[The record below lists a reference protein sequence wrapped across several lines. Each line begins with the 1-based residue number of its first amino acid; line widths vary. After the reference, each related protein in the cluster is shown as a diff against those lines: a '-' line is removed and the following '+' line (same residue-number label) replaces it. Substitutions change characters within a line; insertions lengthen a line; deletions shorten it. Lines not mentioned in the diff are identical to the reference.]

1 MTMARSAT
9 TRSEAT
15 LTQLV
20 SRYPELQLAT
30 LADAVPLGEE
40 WIHEIKLDGYR
51 LAGFLT
57 AGTVSLRTRNGN
69 DWTTRFPSIVAA
81 IEKLKAG
88 SAVLDL
94 EAVVLEPSGKSSFQ
108 ALQTALGDAGDPS
121 SIAAVVFDLLHLNG
135 EDLTPR
141 PQLERKK
148 LLEQILKTAENP
160 TTLRYSQHIVGAGE
174 ALFAKACELGLEGII
189 SKRAEEPYRSGRQQ
203 GWLKIKC
210 SLRQEF
216 VILGY
221 SKARSGGR
229 ALGALY
235 LGYWKGEKLLYAGK
249 VGTGFSMQSA
259 AQLTT
264 QFAPL
269 AMTQPGLTRAEFA
282 GLPRLEWESIQ
293 WIQPILLCEVSFAE
307 WTADGRVRHPSF
319 EGLWQ
324 DKKPRE
330 VKKEM
335 PVPTSAIKS
344 EKRMVE
350 GVVITNANRIISETG
365 QVTKG
370 ELAEY
375 YAAVMPFMAPHIL
388 TRPISLM
395 RCPSG
400 IDGDCFYQRNPGKG
414 LGADVF
420 PYEFKHNGKTYQ
432 YLYIKD
438 AKGLIE
444 IVQMG
449 GVEVH
454 PWGSTVDNIE
464 CPDRLIFDLDPSPE
478 VPFEA
483 VKLAAQ
489 DLRLHLQNL
498 GMESRLKCTGGKGLH
513 ITVTLAGK
521 DEWPAVKEFAASVAH
536 ALVKDAPDVYVATM
550 TKAKR
555 TGKIFIDFF
564 RNDYTATAVAD
575 YSVRARPGAP
585 VAVPLDWKELKD
597 LASPDQFTI
606 ADVLKRIK
614 RKKTPAVESG
624 YRIPPL

>member
-1 MTMARSAT
+1 MARRAT
-9 TRSEAT
+9 TRPEAT
-15 LTQLV
+15 LSELIG
-20 SRYPELQLAT
+20 RYPELQLAT
-30 LADAVPLGEE
+30 LADAVPQGEE

-51 LAGFLT
+51 LAGFLA
-57 AGTVSLRTRNGN
+57 AGTAFLRTRNGN
-69 DWTTRFPSIVAA
+69 DWTKRFPAIAAA
-81 IEKLKAG
+81 IEKLKAD
-88 SAVLDL
+88 SVVLDM
-94 EAVVLEPSGKSSFQ
+94 EAVVFDPTGKSSFQ
-108 ALQTALGDAGDPS
+108 ALQSALGDVGNSPS
-121 SIAAVVFDLLHLNG
+121 IVAVVFDLLYLNG
-135 EDLTPR
+135 EDLTQR
-141 PQLERKK
+141 PLLERKK
-148 LLEQILKTAENP
+148 ILQQVLKTAENA
-160 TTLRYSQHIVGAGE
+160 TTLRYSDHMVGTGE
-174 ALFAKACELGLEGII
+174 ALFAEACKMGLEGII
-189 SKRAEEPYRSGRQQ
+189 SKRATGSYRSGRQQ

-216 VILGY
+216 IILGY

-259 AQLTT
+259 VELTA

-269 AMTQPGLTRAEFA
+269 ATTQPGLTRAEA
-282 GLPRLEWESIQ
+282 PGLPRLEWESIH
-293 WIQPILLCEVSFAE
+293 WIQPVLLCEVSFAE

-319 EGLWQ
+319 EGLRQ
-324 DKKPRE
+324 DKKARE

-335 PVPTSAIKS
+335 PMPTGSIDS
-344 EKRMVE
+344 EKRTVE
-350 GVVITNANRIISETG
+350 GIVITHANRVISETG

-370 ELAEY
+370 ELADY
-375 YAAVMPFMAPHIL
+375 YAAVMPFMGPHIVG
-388 TRPISLM
+388 RPISLM

-400 IDGDCFYQRNPGKG
+400 IDGECFYQRNPGKG
-414 LGADVF
+414 LGPDVF
-420 PYEFKHNGKTYQ
+420 PYEFKHKGKTYE

-438 AKGLIE
+438 SKGLIE

-449 GVEVH
+449 GIEVH
-454 PWGSTVDNIE
+454 PWGSTVDNID

-489 DLRLHLQNL
+489 DLRLHLQHL
-498 GMESRLKCTGGKGLH
+498 GMKARLKCTGGKGLH
-513 ITVTLAGK
+513 VTVPLAGK

-536 ALVKDAPDVYVATM
+536 GLVKDAPDVYVATM

-555 TGKIFIDFF
+555 TNKIFIDFF
-564 RNDYTATAVAD
+564 RNDYTATAIAD

-585 VAVPLDWKELKD
+585 VAVPLDWKELND
-597 LASPDQFTI
+597 LTAPDQFTI

-614 RKKTPAVESG
+614 RKKPPAAEAG

>member
-1 MTMARSAT
+1 MARRAT
-9 TRSEAT
+9 TRPEAT
-15 LTQLV
+15 LSELIG
-20 SRYPELQLAT
+20 RYPELQLAT
-30 LADAVPLGEE
+30 LADAVPQGEE

-51 LAGFLT
+51 LAGFLA
-57 AGTVSLRTRNGN
+57 AGTAFLRTRNGN
-69 DWTTRFPSIVAA
+69 DWTKRFSAIAAA
-81 IEKLKAG
+81 IEKLKAN
-88 SAVLDL
+88 SVVLDM
-94 EAVVLEPSGKSSFQ
+94 EAVVFDPTGKSSFQ
-108 ALQTALGDAGDPS
+108 ALQSSLGDVGNS
-121 SIAAVVFDLLHLNG
+121 LSIVAVVFDLLFLNG
-135 EDLTPR
+135 EDLTQR
-141 PQLERKK
+141 PLLERKK
-148 LLEQILKTAENP
+148 MLRQVLKTAENAS
-160 TTLRYSQHIVGAGE
+160 TLRYSEHMVGAGE
-174 ALFAKACELGLEGII
+174 ALFAEACKMGLEGII
-189 SKRAEEPYRSGRQQ
+189 SKRATGSYRSGRQQ

-216 VILGY
+216 IILGY

-259 AQLTT
+259 AELTA

-269 AMTQPGLTRAEFA
+269 ATTQPGLTRAEA
-282 GLPRLEWESIQ
+282 PGLPRLEWESIH
-293 WIQPILLCEVSFAE
+293 WIQPVLLCEVSFAE

-319 EGLWQ
+319 EGLRQ
-324 DKKPRE
+324 DKKARE

-335 PVPTSAIKS
+335 PMPTGSIDS
-344 EKRMVE
+344 EKRTVE
-350 GVVITNANRIISETG
+350 GIVITHANRIISETG

-370 ELAEY
+370 ELADY
-375 YAAVMPFMAPHIL
+375 YAAVMPFMGPHIVG
-388 TRPISLM
+388 RPISLM

-400 IDGDCFYQRNPGKG
+400 IDGECFYQRNPGKG
-414 LGADVF
+414 LGPDVF
-420 PYEFKHNGKTYQ
+420 PYEFKHKGKTYE

-438 AKGLIE
+438 SKGLIE

-454 PWGSTVDNIE
+454 PWGSTVDNID

-489 DLRLHLQNL
+489 DLRLRLQHL
-498 GMESRLKCTGGKGLH
+498 GMKARLKCTGGKGLH
-513 ITVTLAGK
+513 VTVPLAGK

-536 ALVKDAPDVYVATM
+536 GLVKDAPDVYVATM

-555 TGKIFIDFF
+555 TNKIFIDFF
-564 RNDYTATAVAD
+564 RNDYTATAIAD

-585 VAVPLDWKELKD
+585 VAVPLDWKELND
-597 LASPDQFTI
+597 LRAPDQFTI
-606 ADVLKRIK
+606 ADVLKRMK
-614 RKKTPAVESG
+614 RKKPPTAEAG